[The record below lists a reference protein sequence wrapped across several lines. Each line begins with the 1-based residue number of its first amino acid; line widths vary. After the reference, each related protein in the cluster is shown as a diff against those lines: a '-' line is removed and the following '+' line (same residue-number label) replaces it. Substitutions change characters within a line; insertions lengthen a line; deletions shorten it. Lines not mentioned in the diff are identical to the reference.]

1 MDKSERK
8 TAVSAYKER
17 KVPAGIFAVRCA
29 PSGECWVGRSP
40 DLSKIQNR
48 LWFSLRQG
56 NSPHASL
63 NAAWSAH
70 GADAF
75 SFEVIEELADTD
87 SAYVRDSALK
97 ERHAHW
103 LSALDA
109 TAI

>member
-8 TAVSAYKER
+8 AAISAYKER
-17 KVPAGIFAVRCA
+17 KVAAGIFAVRCA
-29 PSGECWVGRSP
+29 PSGECWVGRTT

-56 NSPHASL
+56 SSPHASL
-63 NAAWSAH
+63 NAAWQTH
-70 GADAF
+70 GDDAF
-75 SFEVIEELADTD
+75 TFEIVEELEDNE

-103 LSALDA
+103 LSELNAG
-109 TAI
+109 AI